1 MAAGSSLAVLER
13 TERLSPELV
22 LVDPALAERAR
33 SQLADPDDTVARLE
47 ALARESAVTAAARRL
62 AELDSLATQERR
74 TFPLRTLARPRL
86 RTRSRH
92 PVLIGAF
99 ATVTLTTAL
108 LLGMGADPGGPP
120 NVVQTAAVGEPPAST
135 APAPTAPA
143 PTAPAP
149 TAPAPTA
156 PAPAKPAPATPAPTK
171 PAAKPSRPQARTPA
185 VSRPVVRPFAWAPS
199 AGASAYHVE
208 LFRGAERVFAAETKR
223 AAIDIPARWRFA
235 GRRQMLEPGEYRWYV
250 WPVIAGKRSGTATV
264 QATLSI
270 D

>member
-135 APAPTAPA
+135 APAPTAA
-143 PTAPAP
+143 AP

-156 PAPAKPAPATPAPTK
+156 PAPAKPAPTK

-199 AGASAYHVE
+199 PGASAYHVE

-250 WPVIAGKRSGTATV
+250 WPVIAGERSGTATV